1 MRGEGRTRAYSEEA
15 LSEIR
20 ARTDIVEVVSGYVQL
35 KQSGN
40 TYKGLCP
47 FHTEK
52 TPSFTVSRE
61 KQLFYCFG
69 CGAGGD
75 VFSFVMKI
83 ENMGFRD
90 AARMLAERAGVALVE
105 DESPQAK
112 AVREKRRRLYDCM
125 ETACRYYQSVFA
137 NSKEAQKA
145 RSYVKQRGLSEDTV
159 KRFRLGYAPN
169 AWDSTLLALQS
180 KGFSHEELVSA
191 GLIISSKSGKGYYD
205 RFRGRVM
212 FPITDVS
219 GKVIGFGGRV
229 LDGSEPKY
237 LNSPET
243 QLFLKG
249 RTVYG
254 LAVAKDS
261 IRRKSKAV
269 SVEGYTDAIMCHH
282 FGFTNVVA
290 TLGTALTIEQA
301 ETVSR
306 YASEVIIAYDADSAG
321 EAATLRGMDILQQ
334 VGASVKVAVLPVGED
349 PDSILRKH
357 GREAWAKVLEDAKPL
372 IDYKLY
378 LIVSRTDIFKL
389 DERVRAA
396 KEAAR
401 VLAGVESDIERME
414 YAEKAARMLNV
425 SYDAMLGDINRLAKR
440 STSRRARSQGREA
453 QDRFEVR
460 RYTSFKDDIA
470 KSNEVSRVLKAERL
484 LLRLM
489 AENKR
494 VFEMAREKLN
504 LDELSDERH
513 IALARAIQASQD
525 VHNESAGSGSS
536 ASERIMELIDDRE
549 ALEYAAGILIGEEQ
563 KLPDDLTKAADDC
576 IKVILKYKL
585 AVRIRQIE
593 KELASL
599 SDTGEM
605 QKSRELLQ
613 ELGYLKKR
621 ISEELEPFRG
631 TI

>member
-1 MRGEGRTRAYSEEA
+1 
-15 LSEIR
+15 
-20 ARTDIVEVVSGYVQL
+20 
-35 KQSGN
+35 
-40 TYKGLCP
+40 
-47 FHTEK
+47 
-52 TPSFTVSRE
+52 
-61 KQLFYCFG
+61 
-69 CGAGGD
+69 
-75 VFSFVMKI
+75 
-83 ENMGFRD
+83 
-90 AARMLAERAGVALVE
+90 
-105 DESPQAK
+105 
-112 AVREKRRRLYDCM
+112 
-125 ETACRYYQSVFA
+125 
-137 NSKEAQKA
+137 
-145 RSYVKQRGLSEDTV
+145 
-159 KRFRLGYAPN
+159 
-169 AWDSTLLALQS
+169 
-180 KGFSHEELVSA
+180 
-191 GLIISSKSGKGYYD
+191 
-205 RFRGRVM
+205 
-212 FPITDVS
+212 
-219 GKVIGFGGRV
+219 
-229 LDGSEPKY
+229 
-237 LNSPET
+237 
-243 QLFLKG
+243 
-249 RTVYG
+249 
-254 LAVAKDS
+254 
-261 IRRKSKAV
+261 
-269 SVEGYTDAIMCHH
+269 
-282 FGFTNVVA
+282 
-290 TLGTALTIEQA
+290 
-301 ETVSR
+301 VSR

>member
-1 MRGEGRTRAYSEEA
+1 MAGFLTD
-15 LSEIR
+15 LS
-20 ARTDIVEVVSGYVQL
+20 
-35 KQSGN
+35 
-40 TYKGLCP
+40 
-47 FHTEK
+47 
-52 TPSFTVSRE
+52 
-61 KQLFYCFG
+61 
-69 CGAGGD
+69 
-75 VFSFVMKI
+75 
-83 ENMGFRD
+83 
-90 AARMLAERAGVALVE
+90 
-105 DESPQAK
+105 
-112 AVREKRRRLYDCM
+112 
-125 ETACRYYQSVFA
+125 
-137 NSKEAQKA
+137 
-145 RSYVKQRGLSEDTV
+145 RS
-159 KRFRLGYAPN
+159 
-169 AWDSTLLALQS
+169 
-180 KGFSHEELVSA
+180 
-191 GLIISSKSGKGYYD
+191 
-205 RFRGRVM
+205 
-212 FPITDVS
+212 
-219 GKVIGFGGRV
+219 
-229 LDGSEPKY
+229 Y

-269 SVEGYTDAIMCHH
+269 IVEGYTDAIMCHQ

-290 TLGTALTIEQA
+290 TLGTALTKEQA